1 MCPRMLKPP
10 PKSPLT
16 ANETRA
22 LYLLLSMGG
31 LTEAQ
36 LAEALGVGQTWA
48 ESVLKFQL
56 AQRRPALVTQEDA
69 PSGRRKGRPPKL
81 YKINPAG
88 ITLNPFTWLV
98 LFERYH
104 HLDQPGIP
112 LPTTDLIAS
121 RVYNRIRYLADINLE
136 QITEL
141 HLYLRTDAIPL
152 GYIAEPYPSMGRDL
166 LHLTPKCVEHMPF
179 IDLMALL
186 TLANFCTDIVK
197 EILGQTLLSAQMRGS
212 IDFSKIK
219 K

>member
-1 MCPRMLKPP
+1 MPKPP

-22 LYLLLSMGG
+22 LYLLLSVGG

-48 ESVLKFQL
+48 ENVLKYQL
-56 AQRRPALVTQEDA
+56 AQRQPPLVTQEDA
-69 PSGRRKGRPPKL
+69 PSGRKRGRPPKL
-81 YKINPAG
+81 YKINPAA
-88 ITLNPFTWLV
+88 ITLNPMTWLV

-104 HLDQPGIP
+104 HLDHPGIP

-121 RVYNRIRYLADINLE
+121 RIYNRLRYIADVNLE
-136 QITEL
+136 HITKL
-141 HLYLRTDAIPL
+141 HLYLKTDAIPL
-152 GYIAEPYPSMGRDL
+152 GYIAEPHPTSGSDL
-166 LHLTPKCVEHMPF
+166 LHLAPKCAEHMPF

-197 EILGQTLLSAQMRGS
+197 EILGQTLLSVQMRGS
-212 IDFSKIK
+212 IDPSQVK